1 MTSIGGEHQNLKLV
15 LWIIKWQLN
24 YWQEVVQKRIIMQVI
39 LILLNKAIIFF
50 S

>member
-1 MTSIGGEHQNLKLV
+1 MTSTGGEHQNLKLI
-15 LWIIKWQLN
+15 LWRIKWQLN

-50 S
+50 P